1 MTVFALEQTAPVPG
15 RLTDNTEEILSR
27 VETALRD
34 GADVVVLPELAATG
48 YVTTPSAVA
57 KVAQPQ
63 DGPLVDAL
71 TSLTRRLGGLVAVGY
86 AESDGADH
94 FNSVVLVGRDGPLLN
109 YRKVHLFDRE
119 LDGFTPGDD
128 LPVVTTEH
136 GVLGM
141 CVCYDLRFVEV
152 LRTLSLRGADVVIAP
167 AAWTSGF
174 DSSVPETGMVRQA
187 EAAIVQANLDQVAV
201 VAVSQA
207 GVHPEH
213 GVRTL
218 GGSLAVD
225 AFGDVVAGPLS
236 RQEADSIRA
245 VIDIEKGREARVRSE
260 RIRPRDDRRTDV
272 YAVHYKQEVL

>member
-15 RLTDNTEEILSR
+15 RLTENTEEISSR
-27 VETALRD
+27 AEIALRD
-34 GADVVVLPELAATG
+34 GADVVVLPELAASG
-48 YVTTPSAVA
+48 YITDPEAVA

-63 DGPLVDAL
+63 DGPLVGML
-71 TSLTRRLGGLVAVGY
+71 TTLTRRLGGLVAVGY
-86 AESDGADH
+86 AESAGSDH
-94 FNSVVLVGRDGPLLN
+94 FNSVVLVGSDGPLLN

-119 LDGFTPGDD
+119 LDGFTPGDE
-128 LPVVTTEH
+128 LPVVTTDH
-136 GVLGM
+136 GVLGV

-167 AAWTSGF
+167 AAWTGGF
-174 DSSVPETGMVRQA
+174 DSFVPETGMVRQA
-187 EAAIVQANLDQVAV
+187 EAAVVQANLDQVAV

-225 AFGDVVAGPLS
+225 AFGDIVAGPLS
-236 RQEADSIRA
+236 RKEADSVRA